1 MVAIVM
7 TIVMVIRIT
16 MMASFIVIS
25 IAIMGIFL
33 VRVHFGCCDCEFDL
47 DISDNH
53 SLLSFVWFYLVLF
66 GGGRC
71 APKKTSS
78 ARSACAPTDISDS
91 SVEFSS
97 FHEREKG

>member
-53 SLLSFVWFYLVLF
+53 SLLSFVWFYY
-66 GGGRC
+66 
-71 APKKTSS
+71 
-78 ARSACAPTDISDS
+78 ARQKNKQRQISVRADRH
-91 SVEFSS
+91 FR
-97 FHEREKG
+97 FIR